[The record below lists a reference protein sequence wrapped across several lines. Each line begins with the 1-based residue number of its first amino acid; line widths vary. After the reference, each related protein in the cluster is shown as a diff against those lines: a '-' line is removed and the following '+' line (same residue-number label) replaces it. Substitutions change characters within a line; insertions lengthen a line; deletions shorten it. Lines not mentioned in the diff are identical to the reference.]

1 MTDTYR
7 GVTLWFTGL
16 SQSGKTTTSALVA
29 EKLRARGVG
38 RLEVLDG
45 DVMRMGLCKGLGFSK
60 EDRDENIRRFML
72 VAQLL
77 TRNDTVCIC
86 AAISPYQE
94 ARDTARALI
103 GDFAEIYV
111 KAPLE
116 VCAERDTKGLY
127 AKAMSGELQGFTG
140 VNDPY
145 EAPESPDLVLESDKH
160 TPEELAETVLA
171 WMEQHGYLAPVG
183 NSTTSPELATAR

>member
-1 MTDTYR
+1 MAEYR

-16 SQSGKTTTSALVA
+16 SQSGKTTPSSLVA
-29 EKLRARGVG
+29 EKLRERGVD

-45 DVMRMGLCKGLGFSK
+45 DVMRMGLCRGLGFSK
-60 EDRDENIRRFML
+60 EDRDENVRRFML

-77 TRNDTVCIC
+77 TRNDTVAIC
-86 AAISPYQE
+86 SLISPYRE

-103 GDFAEIYV
+103 GDFVEIYC

-116 VCAERDTKGLY
+116 VCAGRDTKGLY
-127 AKAMSGELQGFTG
+127 AKAMAGELKEFTG

-145 EAPESPDLVLESDKH
+145 EEPTDAELVLETDTN
-160 TPEELAETVLA
+160 TPEDLANEVIEYL
-171 WMEQHGYLAPVG
+171 EQKGYLQPVG
-183 NSTTSPELATAR
+183 EKAFANA

>member
-1 MTDTYR
+1 MSDGYR

-45 DVMRMGLCKGLGFSK
+45 DVMRLGLCRGLGFSK

-77 TRNDTVCIC
+77 TRNDTVVLV
-86 AAISPYQE
+86 AAISPYTE
-94 ARDTARALI
+94 ARDTARALV
-103 GDFAEIYV
+103 GDFCEIYV
-111 KAPLE
+111 EASVE
-116 VCAERDTKGLY
+116 VCAARDTKGLY
-127 AKAMSGELQGFTG
+127 AKALSGELKGFTG

-145 EAPESPDLVLESDKH
+145 EAPVSPELTLDSAKYSA
-160 TPEELAETVLA
+160 EELADQVIA
-171 WMEQHGYLAPVG
+171 WMEANNYLAVVRNG
-183 NSTTSPELATAR
+183 ELAGVNA

>member
-1 MTDTYR
+1 MSELYR

-16 SQSGKTTTSALVA
+16 SQAGKTTTSALVA
-29 EKLRARGVG
+29 EKLRARGVD

-45 DVMRMGLCKGLGFSK
+45 DVMRMGLCRGLGFSK

-77 TRNDTVCIC
+77 TRNDVVVLC
-86 AAISPYQE
+86 AAISPYAE

-103 GDFAEIYV
+103 GDFAEVYC
-111 KAPLE
+111 KAPLK

-145 EAPESPDLVLESDKH
+145 EEPVNPDLVLATDQH
-160 TPEELAETVLA
+160 TPEELADQVIA
-171 WMEQHGYLAPVG
+171 WMEQNNYLQPAG
-183 NSTTSPELATAR
+183 SLASASV

>member
-1 MTDTYR
+1 VADHYR
-7 GVTLWFTGL
+7 GITLWFTGL

-29 EKLRARGVG
+29 EKLRARGVT

-77 TRNDTVCIC
+77 TRNDVITLCSV
-86 AAISPYQE
+86 ISPYRE

-103 GDFAEIYV
+103 GDFAEIYI
-111 KAPLE
+111 KAPVE

-127 AKAMSGELQGFTG
+127 AKAMAGELKEFTG

-145 EAPESPDLVLESDKH
+145 EAPENPDLVLESDKH
-160 TPEELAETVLA
+160 TPEELADTVIA
-171 WMEQHGYLAPVG
+171 WMEEKGYLQPAKDK
-183 NSTTSPELATAR
+183 ELAGVS

>member
-1 MTDTYR
+1 MSDSWR

-29 EKLRARGVG
+29 ERLRARGVT

-45 DVMRMGLCKGLGFSK
+45 DVMRLGLCKGLGFSK

-86 AAISPYQE
+86 AAISPYAE
-94 ARDTARALI
+94 ARDRARALI
-103 GDFAEIYV
+103 GDFLEIYC

-116 VCAERDTKGLY
+116 VCAKRDTKGFY
-127 AKAMSGELQGFTG
+127 AKAMAGEIKEFTG
-140 VNDPY
+140 VSDPY
-145 EAPESPDLVLESDKH
+145 EAPENADLELETDQHSPEDLADRVI
-160 TPEELAETVLA
+160 EL
-171 WMEQHGYLAPVG
+171 MEQKGYLTPVANG
-183 NSTTSPELATAR
+183 QMATV

>member
-1 MTDTYR
+1 MSDNYR

-16 SQSGKTTTSALVA
+16 SQAGKTTTSALVA

-45 DVMRMGLCKGLGFSK
+45 DVMRMGLCRGLGFSK

-77 TRNDTVCIC
+77 TRNDVITLV
-86 AAISPYQE
+86 AAISPYAE

-103 GDFAEIYV
+103 GDFAEIYC
-111 KAPLE
+111 KAPLD
-116 VCAERDTKGLY
+116 VCAGRDTKGMY
-127 AKAMSGELQGFTG
+127 AKAMAGEIKEFTG
-140 VNDPY
+140 VSDPY
-145 EAPESPDLVLESDKH
+145 EEPTSPDLVLETDQF
-160 TPEELAETVLA
+160 TPDQLAAKVLG
-171 WMEQHGYLAPVG
+171 WMEEKGYLQPVG
-183 NSTTSPELATAR
+183 AKSLAGV

>member
-1 MTDTYR
+1 MTDTFK

-16 SQSGKTTTSALVA
+16 SQSGKTTTAQLVA
-29 EKLRARGVG
+29 EKLRARGVT
-38 RLEVLDG
+38 RLENLDG

-60 EDRDENIRRFML
+60 EDRDENIRRFYL

-77 TRNDTVCIC
+77 TRNDTVTIVS
-86 AAISPYQE
+86 AISPYAE

-103 GDFAEIYV
+103 GDFCEIYV

-145 EAPESPDLVLESDKH
+145 EAPENPELVLDTEHNSPEQNAELVLE
-160 TPEELAETVLA
+160 
-171 WMEQHGYLAPVG
+171 WMEQKGYLAPV
-183 NSTTSPELATAR
+183 NDKELATV